1 MRGASRRVALQRRAD
16 EWIGLVCAAVTCPWT
31 QVQPWKEGWTMTR
44 MKRLAS
50 TVGFVAAAALG
61 GCVAYAGPAG
71 VTYVSSEPPV
81 ARAEVITTSP
91 GVGFVWVNG
100 HWGWDGSY
108 YRWVSGGW
116 TRPAVGY

>member
-1 MRGASRRVALQRRAD
+1 
-16 EWIGLVCAAVTCPWT
+16 
-31 QVQPWKEGWTMTR
+31 MTR

-116 TRPAVGY
+116 TRPAVGYTTWVSGRWVSGGRGWYYRDGYWR